1 MKKTIKCLITAGP
14 TREYFDPVRFISNPS
29 SGKMG
34 WHIARAA
41 RAAGWDT
48 TLVLGPSQLGDIDGV
63 DVRRVVSARDMLDEC
78 KKVFPECDILIM
90 SAAVSDVRPAERLDR
105 KVGKAEID
113 LYPRLERTEDILKT
127 LSLEKSPS
135 QILVGF
141 AAQTHDVLDYA
152 KRKLVE
158 KNLDCIAAN
167 NVSSSSV
174 GFAADENKIDL
185 IMRSG
190 EIVEFPK
197 AGKDALAESLVEFLG
212 RRFFG

>member
-48 TLVLGPSQLGDIDGV
+48 TLVSGPSQLGDIDGV

-90 SAAVSDVRPAERLDR
+90 SAAVSDVRPAE
-105 KVGKAEID
+105 AEID
-113 LYPRLERTEDILKT
+113 LHPRLERTEDILKT

-158 KNLDCIAAN
+158 KNLD
-167 NVSSSSV
+167 
-174 GFAADENKIDL
+174 
-185 IMRSG
+185 
-190 EIVEFPK
+190 
-197 AGKDALAESLVEFLG
+197 
-212 RRFFG
+212 